1 MVLMGSNRNTTMA
14 TLMNSAIMNSDE
26 SVDLK
31 GSAVLDM
38 DANDTANMR
47 IRIQAG
53 TSQADLDTDGSY
65 FTGYLIG

>member
-1 MVLMGSNRNTTMA
+1 
-14 TLMNSAIMNSDE
+14 MNSDE